1 MPKALFTDL
10 CEVEM
15 HAGPFHIQVESLT
28 SVVLFSFQVVRSL
41 RFFDLKNSRF
51 PVSFTML
58 SLKLFHICLVLAKL
72 IVLSG
77 VMSAASVH
85 NPIIRAGLALSH
97 QTTERKPGPAL
108 LLSLQRSRAHRANT
122 LESLDKRGYDNHVLN
137 DGWSMRFLR
146 IDLGLPVSI
155 ASALLEDFYERVLE
169 RVHGYVTTIAPL
181 KAVSIG
187 ILDLHLEFTC
197 NSAEISWE
205 FIKAFVTAM
214 LNATKRGFTGNFKA
228 LAPLQLTSKRSLSC
242 FCTVASRMVGTLLS
256 IKAAEPSSANAP
268 MMSPIEFT
276 FASLRGT
283 SSR

>member
-1 MPKALFTDL
+1 MYRASSYSLLILYRVCTTARL
-10 CEVEM
+10 
-15 HAGPFHIQVESLT
+15 QVESLT

-41 RFFDLKNSRF
+41 RLFDHKENSRF
-51 PVSFTML
+51 LVNFTML
-58 SLKLFHICLVLAKL
+58 SLKLFHFCLVLAKL

-85 NPIIRAGLALSH
+85 NPITRAGLALSH

-122 LESLDKRGYDNHVLN
+122 LDSLHKRGYDNHVLN
-137 DGWSMRFLR
+137 NGWIMRFLR
-146 IDLGLPVSI
+146 IDSGLPVSI

-169 RVHGYVTTIAPL
+169 RVNGYVTTIAPL

-187 ILDLHLEFTC
+187 ILDLRLEFTC

-228 LAPLQLTSKRSLSC
+228 VVFHGSTETAVNVALRILGPTDRSESTDSNTGL
-242 FCTVASRMVGTLLS
+242 
-256 IKAAEPSSANAP
+256 
-268 MMSPIEFT
+268 
-276 FASLRGT
+276 
-283 SSR
+283 